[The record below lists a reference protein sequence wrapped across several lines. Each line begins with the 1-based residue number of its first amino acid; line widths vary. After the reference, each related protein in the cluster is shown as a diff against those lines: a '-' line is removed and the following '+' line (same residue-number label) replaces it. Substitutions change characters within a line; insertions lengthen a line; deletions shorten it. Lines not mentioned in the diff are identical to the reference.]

1 MRGGCQM
8 GKENGETS
16 KPKSKKLT
24 HTEIAQMRG
33 KEASIARK
41 IVIIILI
48 AMVAALIIGGYSIYK
63 YIQEGI
69 SPVDPDSEEQIEV
82 TIPLGSSS
90 SDIANILEEAGIIS
104 NNLMYRFYVK
114 FNNAADFQA
123 GDYTLSPSMSL
134 AEITDELETG
144 SIQREPVLRVTVPEG
159 RNLEEIAD
167 IYESKANIDAETFLE
182 KVNDSDYISTLMDRY
197 PTLLSDEILDDD
209 IRYTL
214 EGYLFPATY
223 EFFEEEPSVE
233 TVVQNMLDKSRNV
246 ILSYYEQIRK
256 SEEFSVH
263 DVVTFASLVEEE
275 APSSDDRRLIA
286 SVFYNRMN
294 DDMMLQTDPTV
305 IYAHGEHIS
314 RLNYDHYEIDSPYN
328 TYQVSGLP
336 VGPIANF
343 GESSLQAVI
352 EPESTNYYYFLA
364 DVDGHVHYSRTYE
377 EHQRKEAQYI
387 HNN

>member
-1 MRGGCQM
+1 M